1 MGKKYEIRQRLVISG
16 ISEKIFW
23 LLKRSPYTKSLY
35 LSRASTTGGRPPKR
49 KTCKISE
56 SQSQIKYVKM
66 SKS

>member
-16 ISEKIFW
+16 ISEKNFW

-56 SQSQIKYVKM
+56 SQSQIKNAKM